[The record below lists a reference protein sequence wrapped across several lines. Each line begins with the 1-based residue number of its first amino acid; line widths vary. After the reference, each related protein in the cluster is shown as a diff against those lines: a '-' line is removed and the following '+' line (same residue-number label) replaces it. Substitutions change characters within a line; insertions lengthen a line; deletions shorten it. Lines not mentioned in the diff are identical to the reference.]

1 MYTFFILYLN
11 ILTYALQNSKLIVGE
26 YMKKETIESFL
37 EIRNNEPIVTV
48 KGKDG
53 YTNPETLVAFLMKGV
68 KSNKI
73 KACTPKQEKGYT
85 SYKFKVYN
93 DEAELSHY
101 FVVKVRNRERY
112 LHRPTL
118 EAIKDITGVSNL
130 IKKVNV
136 NRFIAGI
143 AITATILTVAG
154 PTMVKGL
161 GELLERDYQYDQQ
174 RYHQSSYSA
183 PYIPTEEEKAQAEIE
198 YYEDL
203 RIRAEKGDKEAQKE
217 YDAYLAEQALKE
229 QIEEEKS
236 KTR

>member
-1 MYTFFILYLN
+1 
-11 ILTYALQNSKLIVGE
+11 
-26 YMKKETIESFL
+26 MKKETVEAFL

-53 YTNPETLVAFLMKGV
+53 YTNPETLIAFLKKGV
-68 KSNKI
+68 SSNKI

-85 SYKFKVYN
+85 SYKFKVYS
-93 DEAELSHY
+93 EEEELNNY

-118 EAIKDITGVSNL
+118 EAIKEITGVSNL

-136 NRFIAGI
+136 NRFVAGI
-143 AITATILTVAG
+143 AVSALIVTVAG
-154 PTMVKGL
+154 PTIAKGL
-161 GELLERDYQYDQQ
+161 GKLLEKDYQYDQQ
-174 RYHQSSYSA
+174 RYHQYSYSST
-183 PYIPTEEEKAQAEIE
+183 YIPTEEEKAQAEIE

-203 RIRAEKGDKEAQKE
+203 RIRAENGDEAAIKE
-217 YDAYLAEQALKE
+217 YSAYLAEQQLKE

>member
-1 MYTFFILYLN
+1 
-11 ILTYALQNSKLIVGE
+11 
-26 YMKKETIESFL
+26 MKKETIEAFL

-48 KGKDG
+48 KGREG

-93 DEAELSHY
+93 DESELSHY
-101 FVVKVRNRERY
+101 FVVKVRNRDRY

-143 AITATILTVAG
+143 AIATTIITVAG
-154 PTMVKGL
+154 PSIAKGL
-161 GELLERDYQYDQQ
+161 GNLLERDYQYDQQ
-174 RYHQSSYSA
+174 RYRQYSYSST
-183 PYIPTEEEKAQAEIE
+183 YIPTEEEKAQAEIE

-203 RIRAEKGDKEAQKE
+203 RIRAEKGDEAAKKE
-217 YDAYLAEQALKE
+217 YEQYLIEQQLKE
-229 QIEEEKS
+229 QLEEERA

>member
-1 MYTFFILYLN
+1 MR
-11 ILTYALQNSKLIVGE
+11 
-26 YMKKETIESFL
+26 KETVEAFL
-37 EIRNNEPIVTV
+37 EVKNNEPIVVV
-48 KGKDG
+48 KGKEG
-53 YTNPETLVAFLMKGV
+53 YTNPETLVAFLKKGV
-68 KSNKI
+68 KSNEI

-143 AITATILTVAG
+143 AITATILTIAG

-161 GELLERDYQYDQQ
+161 GELLEKDYQYDQQ
-174 RYHQSSYSA
+174 RYRQYRQSI
-183 PYIPTEEEKAQAEIE
+183 PYVPSEEEKAQAEIE

-203 RIRAEKGDKEAQKE
+203 RKKAENGDKEAKE
-217 YDAYLAEQALKE
+217 EYQNYLIEQQLKE
-229 QIEEEKS
+229 QIEEERA

>member
-1 MYTFFILYLN
+1 M
-11 ILTYALQNSKLIVGE
+11 IVGDC
-26 YMKKETIESFL
+26 MRKETVEAFL
-37 EIRNNEPIVTV
+37 EVKNNEPIVVV
-48 KGKDG
+48 KGKEG
-53 YTNPETLVAFLMKGV
+53 YTNPETLVAFLKKGV
-68 KSNKI
+68 KSNEI

-143 AITATILTVAG
+143 AITATILTIAG

-161 GELLERDYQYDQQ
+161 GELLEKDYQYDQQ

-203 RIRAEKGDKEAQKE
+203 RIRAEKGDEAAKKE
-217 YDAYLAEQALKE
+217 YEQYLIEQQLKE
-229 QIEEEKS
+229 QLEEERSKS
-236 KTR
+236 R

>member
-1 MYTFFILYLN
+1 
-11 ILTYALQNSKLIVGE
+11 
-26 YMKKETIESFL
+26 MKKEIIEAFL
-37 EIRNNEPIVTV
+37 EIRNNEPIVIV
-48 KGKDG
+48 KGREG

-68 KSNKI
+68 KSNEI

-93 DEAELSHY
+93 DEADLSHY
-101 FVVKVRNRERY
+101 FVVKVRNRDRY

-136 NRFIAGI
+136 NRFVAGI

-154 PTMVKGL
+154 PSMAKGL
-161 GELLERDYQYDQQ
+161 NELLERDYQYDQQ
-174 RYHQSSYSA
+174 RYHQYTYSA

-203 RIRAEKGDKEAQKE
+203 RIRAEKGDEAAKKE
-217 YDAYLAEQALKE
+217 YEQYLIEQQLKE
-229 QIEEEKS
+229 QLEEERS